1 MRSSFR
7 SADSPRPWLWLVAG
21 LAMMFLL
28 TPTLLI
34 IPMSFSNANYLA
46 FPPPGWSLRWYAAY
60 WDSLEWTAATWVSLR
75 IAVATTLV
83 ATPLGTLAAYGLWL
97 NRGRLANIVFAALV
111 APLAIPVIF
120 IAIGVFYVYARLG
133 LLYTTFGLVIAHTTL
148 ALPFV
153 VSLVASALK
162 SFDANLEKAARS
174 LGAPRWRA
182 FIDVTFPQI
191 RFSVISGALLAFLTS
206 FDEIIVALFIS
217 GGSTE
222 TLTRRMFT
230 TLRDQIDP
238 TIAAISTILIGI
250 STGCILLVQILRSK
264 DKV

>member
-1 MRSSFR
+1 MRGE
-7 SADSPRPWLWLVAG
+7 RPALWLWIVAA
-21 LAMMFLL
+21 LSMMFLL
-28 TPTLLI
+28 APTVLI

-60 WDSLEWTAATWVSLR
+60 WSSLEWTAATWVSLR
-75 IAVATTLV
+75 IAVITTLV
-83 ATPLGTLAAYGLWL
+83 ATPLGTAAAYGLWL
-97 NRGRLANIVFAALV
+97 SRGRLASIIFAGLV

-120 IAIGVFYVYARLG
+120 VAIGVFYLYARLG
-133 LLYTTFGLVIAHTTL
+133 LLYTTTGLVIAHSTL

-162 SFDANLEKAARS
+162 SFDANLERAARS

-182 FIDVTFPQI
+182 FFDVTFPQI
-191 RFSVISGALLAFLTS
+191 RFSVISAALLSFLTS
-206 FDEIIVALFIS
+206 FDEVIVALFIS
-217 GGSTE
+217 GGATE

-230 TLRDQIDP
+230 MLRDQIDP
-238 TIAAISTILIGI
+238 TIASISTILIAI

-264 DKV
+264 SESR